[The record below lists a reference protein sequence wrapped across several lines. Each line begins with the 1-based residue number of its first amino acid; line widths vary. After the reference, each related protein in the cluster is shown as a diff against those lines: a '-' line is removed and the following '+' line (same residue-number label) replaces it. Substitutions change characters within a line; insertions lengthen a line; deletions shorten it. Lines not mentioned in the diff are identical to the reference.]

1 MLCDCHGPGPAEIA
15 KETGTDFGWTTALI
29 WSQRKQTAMNL
40 KIKMGLLFGFL
51 TLLLIVSASLS
62 YFLVKR
68 IDNDVQN
75 LGRVEAPLIEA
86 VVAMQISIGKGSE
99 SIIQYTLD
107 KDSSHLQR
115 FQTTNNTFANALD
128 DYKLLAESDEETEA
142 GVRLQQFQTEFGGL
156 SDEIIKVT
164 DGINSD
170 LTTLGT
176 DITNIQE
183 DLIGQIPL
191 RIDPNTLEG
200 LSKIEAVLSLSI
212 DVDEAFLAVQSYV
225 SDPEPEI
232 RRTLRGKREEFQ
244 EVDAPFLAGDLSL
257 QQEDLTGA
265 LDSVFQGVVT
275 AGENIMDQVDHQR
288 VLLVQL
294 EIELEGIDRV
304 MGEEIQPLL
313 FAQAARRQIDAEAS
327 VDVAILSAFILIAL
341 AAVAG
346 VGAAVV
352 VARQIVNPI
361 VRLTNAA
368 VDLGKGDLG
377 VRTDVES
384 RDEIGILASSFKET
398 ASARQQGEADLIA
411 AQEEI
416 VRTEKLAVI
425 GQWSGG
431 IAHDLRN
438 PISAITTASSLI
450 KNRLESSGVADVDN
464 RLGECL
470 EIIDDQVVT
479 SNKIITD
486 LMTFVNVGSFP
497 LTETNLGQVL
507 EGSMATMQKN
517 DNVELSRVVDPS
529 LSLVMADGGQLQRVF
544 LNLANN
550 AQDAMPSGGKL
561 TISAKNVNNHV
572 EILFTDTGEGI
583 SDENMEK
590 IFDPL
595 FTRKSQGTGLGLA
608 VCQEIVT
615 RHGGTI
621 SARRNNE
628 PSGGTI
634 FEVNLPVVA
643 QQPQEEPSNY
653 A

>member
-1 MLCDCHGPGPAEIA
+1 M
-15 KETGTDFGWTTALI
+15 
-29 WSQRKQTAMNL
+29 
-40 KIKMGLLFGFL
+40 
-51 TLLLIVSASLS
+51 
-62 YFLVKR
+62 
-68 IDNDVQN
+68 
-75 LGRVEAPLIEA
+75 
-86 VVAMQISIGKGSE
+86 
-99 SIIQYTLD
+99 
-107 KDSSHLQR
+107 
-115 FQTTNNTFANALD
+115 
-128 DYKLLAESDEETEA
+128 
-142 GVRLQQFQTEFGGL
+142 
-156 SDEIIKVT
+156 
-164 DGINSD
+164 
-170 LTTLGT
+170 
-176 DITNIQE
+176 
-183 DLIGQIPL
+183 
-191 RIDPNTLEG
+191 
-200 LSKIEAVLSLSI
+200 
-212 DVDEAFLAVQSYV
+212 
-225 SDPEPEI
+225 
-232 RRTLRGKREEFQ
+232 
-244 EVDAPFLAGDLSL
+244 
-257 QQEDLTGA
+257 
-265 LDSVFQGVVT
+265 
-275 AGENIMDQVDHQR
+275 
-288 VLLVQL
+288 
-294 EIELEGIDRV
+294 
-304 MGEEIQPLL
+304 
-313 FAQAARRQIDAEAS
+313 
-327 VDVAILSAFILIAL
+327 
-341 AAVAG
+341 
-346 VGAAVV
+346 
-352 VARQIVNPI
+352 
-361 VRLTNAA
+361 TNAA

-384 RDEIGILASSFKET
+384 RDEIGILASSFNEM

-438 PISAITTASSLI
+438 PISAITMASSLI

-479 SNKIITD
+479 SNKIITE
-486 LMTFVNVGSFP
+486 FVNVGSFP
-497 LTETNLGQVL
+497 LTETNLDQVL

-643 QQPQEEPSNY
+643 QPPQEEPSNY